1 MGEPMQ
7 ANICVRRIIFVCTIP
22 LVLDV
27 LILPARGQGSLFCPG
42 HNLNNGICA
51 NPFVAGQEVNTGNS
65 FSTSA
70 LSSQSLS
77 EVSQTVTEQSTYAAF
92 AAVKER
98 RDQEAA
104 PPSLRSTAPAP
115 RPSAHDPKSPLVFK
129 AAPSSTYAGPAYA
142 VWGYG
147 FGDWEKRNDN
157 TVGMNG
163 FGSDADNNLF
173 PISNPININR
183 RMTTVGFLGGAD
195 VTYRMGTG
203 LWMFGL
209 LGGYTSSNV
218 TLTSSALGLAEQG
231 GEMSNASSFSTV
243 HATISGPSVGA
254 YANYANGPLSAD
266 LTVKADFMVIDEL
279 FNDFYY
285 NPQQKSANISGSA
298 SVNMINITV
307 GGNLNYRIPISPTH
321 WWEPTGGFRYTR
333 SEYGSNAADIGL
345 ADGDVYRVQGGMRF
359 GWEHYSGQG
368 MWQTTLTGLAYSDV
382 SVNGLVLNT
391 GGFAGSTVLPSD
403 EGKVRGMGILATK
416 YNNGAGT
423 TLFGQVDVRGGQNV
437 LGVGG
442 RLGARI
448 SLN

>member
-1 MGEPMQ
+1 MQ
-7 ANICVRRIIFVCTIP
+7 ANISVRRILLVCTSFLAIE
-22 LVLDV
+22 LSV
-27 LILPARGQGSLFCPG
+27 LPAQAQLFCPRSNPIAG
-42 HNLNNGICA
+42 SGLFNGVCG
-51 NPFVAGQEVNTGNS
+51 NPLEDTFGQLGNA

-77 EVSQTVTEQSTYAAF
+77 EVSQTVTNQSTYAAF

-98 RDQEAA
+98 RDQETA
-104 PPSLRSTAPAP
+104 PSSLRPTAPAP
-115 RPSAHDPKSPLVFK
+115 RPPTYDPKGPVVFK
-129 AAPSSTYAGPAYA
+129 ATPSSPYAGSSYA
-142 VWGYG
+142 VWGHG
-147 FGDWEKRNDN
+147 LGDWERRDED
-157 TVGMNG
+157 TVGLNG
-163 FGSDADNNLF
+163 GL
-173 PISNPININR
+173 PNPININR
-183 RMTTVGFLGGAD
+183 KMTTVGVLGGAD
-195 VTYRMGTG
+195 VTYRTG
-203 LWMFGL
+203 PGVWMFGL

-218 TLTSSALGLAEQG
+218 KLTSSALGLAVQG
-231 GEMSNASSFSTV
+231 SLENESNASSFSMV
-243 HATISGPSVGA
+243 HATISGPSIGA
-254 YANYANGPLSAD
+254 YANYANGPWSAD
-266 LTVKADFMVIDEL
+266 LTIKADFMVIDEL
-279 FNDFYY
+279 FNDSYI
-285 NPQQKSANISGSA
+285 NPARTDKNGNSPFTVNISGAA

-333 SEYGSNAADIGL
+333 SEYGSNAAEIGL
-345 ADGDVYRVQGGMRF
+345 ADGDVFRVQGGIRF
-359 GWEHYSGQG
+359 GWDQYSGHG

-423 TLFGQVDVRGGQNV
+423 TLFGEVDVRGGQN
-437 LGVGG
+437 LFGVGG